1 MHFSGSREE
10 ADLSGDK
17 SWERDRQG
25 EDSHAIPLS
34 QRNSFAGSKLDI
46 MSTPIL
52 LENLLGKLDLL
63 PCRDDHWLP
72 DEEDDRCLPIA
83 ILMCPGLS
91 SLYPLRRDSRN
102 LCRHRSVH

>member
-34 QRNSFAGSKLDI
+34 QRNSFAGFKLDI